1 MLSPEAKGRRAQEIL
16 DDDVFKEAQEKARQS
31 LISRWTQ
38 ELDREKRDRLWH
50 EYQALGATTTAL
62 RVFVGDGDVAIDR
75 RQKKE
80 RSNV

>member
-1 MLSPEAKGRRAQEIL
+1 MLTPEAKGRRAQEIL
-16 DDDVFKEAQEKARQS
+16 DDDVFKEAQEHARQG

-62 RVFVGDGDVAIDR
+62 RVFVGDADVTKAR
-75 RQKKE
+75 RQKQE
-80 RSNV
+80 RNHV